1 MKVNRETLLRELRFV
16 ARAADRAPEAHSVLK
31 HALWRVRDGALMLQ
45 ATDTEMTLTS
55 RLDLD
60 EAPAELELTVP
71 AAASVSILSDMH
83 DESVELELDGKDW
96 RVRDSAFNS
105 RLSGLPPDEW
115 PEAPE
120 IEDSVEAFAVPSGK
134 VLRALGAVK
143 HSAGRSGRYAA
154 GGSAPIILVLRPDG
168 DFTAAA
174 AHEHRAA
181 VSGNYEDL
189 KSREYTRIGLRLED
203 AAVLEAFGEIEG
215 EWKIRADGRRAEFR
229 SGGRTASIRLPEGSF
244 PNIPSLIENLA
255 RSLEHSFKV
264 NRERFQRVARVA
276 ASCPGIEES
285 TVVAEIKDG
294 EMELVGRGAWSEVRG
309 KCPVTVEGPDARL
322 GFTGSYLVDLTES
335 LAVKDLVVKYPEV
348 AGQGKPVYHE
358 SENADGGKEWRI
370 IAGKI
375 L

>member
-16 ARAADRAPEAHSVLK
+16 ARAADKAAEAHAVLK
-31 HALWRVRDGALMLQ
+31 HALWRVRGGALTLQ

-55 RLDLD
+55 AVDLD
-60 EAPAELELTVP
+60 QAPTDLELTVP
-71 AAASVSILSDMH
+71 AAASVSILSDMQ
-83 DESVELELDGKDW
+83 DESVELEIDGKDW
-96 RVRDSAFNS
+96 RVRDSAFKS

-120 IEDSVEAFAVPSGK
+120 IEDSVETFTVPSGK

-154 GGSAPIILVLRPDG
+154 GGLAPIVIVLRPDG
-168 DFTAAA
+168 GFTAAA

-189 KSREYTRIGLRLED
+189 KSREHTRIGLRVED
-203 AAVLEAFGEIEG
+203 VVILEAFGEIEG

-229 SGGRTASIRLPEGSF
+229 SGGRTASIRLPEGGF

-255 RSLEHSFKV
+255 SLEHSFEV
-264 NRERFQRVARVA
+264 DRERFQRVARVA

-285 TVVAEIKDG
+285 TVIAEINGG

-309 KCPVTVEGPDARL
+309 KCPVTVAGPDARL

-335 LAVKDLVVKYPEV
+335 LAVKELVVKYPEV